1 MEAYCIDLAV
11 NSKIVPHDELEVLEY
26 DTKALLEELKEW
38 EVETVEELTDYDRCV
53 FSSLE
58 SAEKFLDDYLNTYE
72 KLGKTKIC
80 LDKNIPAMLYRR
92 RNIVQTLMGYKMQT
106 IRDYKK
112 KWLPG
117 QRFNLHDRTYFLTV
131 ELISI
136 EDYDCP
142 IRGACYQ
149 YNFKLP

>member
-11 NSKIVPHDELEVLEY
+11 NSRIVPHDELEVLEY
-26 DTKALLEELKEW
+26 EKDDLLEELKEW
-38 EVETVEELTDYDRCV
+38 KVKKVEDLTDYDRCV
-53 FSSLE
+53 FSRKE
-58 SAEKFLDDYLNTYE
+58 DAEKFLESYLATYE
-72 KLGKTKIC
+72 QLGRKKIC

-92 RNIVQTLMGYKMQT
+92 RNIVQTLMGYKMHT

-136 EDYDCP
+136 EDYSCP
-142 IRGACYQ
+142 LRGACYQ